1 MMLDTSELVWVAL
14 AILAAI
20 IEVSV
25 PHFGSIFVSL
35 GAVVAALAAFGGYS
49 VTTQVLVFVSA
60 IGLSL
65 VLLRARLGRQLN
77 SRGVPSRT
85 DQLMGREGIVTHEID
100 PRLGGGRVTVAGE
113 DWAAHA
119 AGPLPIGTKV
129 RVVGADGIVLEV
141 VPA

>member
-1 MMLDTSELVWVAL
+1 MTLDTPELVWVAL

-25 PHFGSIFVSL
+25 PHFGSIFVSG
-35 GAVVAALAAFGGYS
+35 GAVVAAVAALLGFSG
-49 VTTQVLVFVSA
+49 TTQVLVFVA
-60 IGLSL
+60 TIGASL
-65 VLLRARLGRQLN
+65 VLLRARLTRPLK

-85 DQLMGREGIVTHEID
+85 DSLIGREGIVTHAID
-100 PRLGGGRVTVAGE
+100 PSLGGGRVTVAGE

-119 AGPLPIGTKV
+119 QALLPIGTKI

-141 VPA
+141 TPT